1 METTTLSNITY
12 NAICSFIAQ
21 MWNKRNASYLYWA
34 DITPQTIGVYAECLF
49 QLGKELD
56 RENTLIYDRDQKLY
70 DLTKAINELQTKI
83 TKMEESVLNNNLSDS
98 ALETALESKLESALE
113 SALSSYSV
121 NQSIRDSVNEAITEN
136 IKDQVVEA
144 IGEIASRI

>member
-12 NAICSFIAQ
+12 HAICAFIAQ
-21 MWNKRNASYLYWA
+21 MWNKRNGSYLYWA

-49 QLGKELD
+49 QVNKELD
-56 RENTLIYDRDQKLY
+56 KENTLIYDRDQKLY

-83 TKMEESVLNNNLSDS
+83 IKMEESVLNNNLNDS
-98 ALETALESKLESALE
+98 ALETALE

-136 IKDQVVEA
+136 INIKDQVVEA

>member
-83 TKMEESVLNNNLSDS
+83 TKMEESVLNNNLS
-98 ALETALESKLESALE
+98 ESTLESALE

-121 NQSIRDSVNEAITEN
+121 NQSIRDSVNDAITEN

>member
-83 TKMEESVLNNNLSDS
+83 TKMEESVLNNNLS
-98 ALETALESKLESALE
+98 ESTLESALE

>member
-21 MWNKRNASYLYWA
+21 MWNKQNGSYLYWA

-49 QLGKELD
+49 QVNKELD

-83 TKMEESVLNNNLSDS
+83 IKMEESVLNNNLNDS
-98 ALETALESKLESALE
+98 ALETALE

-136 IKDQVVEA
+136 INIKDQVVEA

>member
-98 ALETALESKLESALE
+98 ALETALES
-113 SALSSYSV
+113 ALSSYSV

>member
-21 MWNKRNASYLYWA
+21 MWNKRNGSYLYWA

-49 QLGKELD
+49 QVNKELD

-83 TKMEESVLNNNLSDS
+83 IKMEESVLNNNLNDS
-98 ALETALESKLESALE
+98 ALETALE

-136 IKDQVVEA
+136 INIKDQVVEA

>member
-1 METTTLSNITY
+1 METTTLSNIAY

-21 MWNKRNASYLYWA
+21 MWNKRNSSYLYWA
-34 DITPQTIGVYAECLF
+34 DITPQTIGIYAECL
-49 QLGKELD
+49 LEINKELD
-56 RENTLIYDRDQKLY
+56 RENTLTYDRDKKLY
-70 DLTKAINELQTKI
+70 DLTKTINELQTKI
-83 TKMEESVLNNNLSDS
+83 IKMEESVLNNNLNDS
-98 ALETALESKLESALE
+98 TLETALE

-144 IGEIASRI
+144 ISEIASRI